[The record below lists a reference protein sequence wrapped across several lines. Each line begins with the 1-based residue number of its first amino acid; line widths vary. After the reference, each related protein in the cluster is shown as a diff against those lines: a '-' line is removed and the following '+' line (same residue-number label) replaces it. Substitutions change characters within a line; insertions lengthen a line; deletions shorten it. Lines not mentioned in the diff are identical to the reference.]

1 MHLNYL
7 GPRSGFSPFLMPLR
21 EHHYGG
27 GGSCNDWWLE
37 GRQHVLFN
45 VNTLF
50 TKSEKMMLWKHCTQH
65 ASKLGKL
72 SSGHSFH
79 SNPKERQCQRLF
91 KFSSVQSFSCVWS
104 SDPMDCSMPG
114 FPVHHQIPEFTQ
126 THVHWV
132 DDAIQPFHP
141 LSSPSDPTF
150 KLSQYQGL
158 FKWLSSSHQVAKVL
172 EFQFQHQSFHRIFK
186 PLHICTHLTH

>member
-1 MHLNYL
+1 MDHKEGWAPKNWC
-7 GPRSGFSPFLMPLR
+7 FLLVV
-21 EHHYGG
+21 
-27 GGSCNDWWLE
+27 LE
-37 GRQHVLFN
+37 KTPEISWTARRANQSILKKIIPEYSLDNWCKFR
-45 VNTLF
+45 
-50 TKSEKMMLWKHCTQH
+50 
-65 ASKLGKL
+65 KL